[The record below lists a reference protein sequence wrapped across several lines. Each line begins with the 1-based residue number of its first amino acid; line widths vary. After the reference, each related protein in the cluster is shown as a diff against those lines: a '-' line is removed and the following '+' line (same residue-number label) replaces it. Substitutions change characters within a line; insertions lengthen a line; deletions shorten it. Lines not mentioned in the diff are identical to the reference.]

1 MRKQNRPGISGIQRK
16 HIAAAVTAAVF
27 LLLVF
32 ALLLH
37 GRSSLKNST
46 AVKEEDSISY
56 SLRFRGEDYEGTY
69 EGSTVGGKPEGSGV
83 FTDKD
88 GKFTYSGE
96 WENGKFHG
104 FGSIQYGDGTRE
116 EGMYHDGSR
125 HHWVRRY
132 ESDTHY
138 KDGVYDFG
146 NLYGCMSEYKDGELV
161 HETLIANGDHV
172 SQIKKEAVKLTRSLI
187 EDRGY
192 INQYVYITGKVVY
205 LQESEATCY
214 FRIET
219 DSVGMV
225 MGNYT
230 NTVGYRSAQ
239 PMVQNME
246 LNETVT
252 VYGYYTGIIRDELEA
267 DKDFYEYSCIQI
279 DPVFSEPASGDK
291 DRGTYESISRNP
303 YSYCGKVMTGDYVV
317 DHFMK
322 SGDIF
327 FLYAHTAGQKDEKYV
342 LRVETDPGAVF
353 YGEQTLNLKGYI
365 AGQRKTE
372 DWRSTYVDSDGNEM
386 EIVGYD
392 KKPVIKVISFE
403 AR

>member
-1 MRKQNRPGISGIQRK
+1 
-16 HIAAAVTAAVF
+16 
-27 LLLVF
+27 
-32 ALLLH
+32 
-37 GRSSLKNST
+37 
-46 AVKEEDSISY
+46 
-56 SLRFRGEDYEGTY
+56 
-69 EGSTVGGKPEGSGV
+69 
-83 FTDKD
+83 
-88 GKFTYSGE
+88 
-96 WENGKFHG
+96 
-104 FGSIQYGDGTRE
+104 
-116 EGMYHDGSR
+116 
-125 HHWVRRY
+125 
-132 ESDTHY
+132 
-138 KDGVYDFG
+138 
-146 NLYGCMSEYKDGELV
+146 MSEYKDGELV

-392 KKPVIKVISFE
+392 KKPVINVISFE